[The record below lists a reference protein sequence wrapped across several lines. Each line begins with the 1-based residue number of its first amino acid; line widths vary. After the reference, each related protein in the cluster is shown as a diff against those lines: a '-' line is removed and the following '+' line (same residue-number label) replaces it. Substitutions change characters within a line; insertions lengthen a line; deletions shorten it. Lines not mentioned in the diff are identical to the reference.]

1 MNIRQITLGPVILAG
16 LLVPGLSF
24 GQQAQPAE
32 QTPVIKSTVDEV
44 ILDVVVRDKKGKP
57 IKDLTAADFQIE
69 DNGVKQKVNSC
80 RLVEGKE
87 AISQGAHVPLD
98 PLRQVRLVTLVFERL
113 DIEPRRRAKL
123 AALDLLKGDQGT
135 NVFYS
140 VLTIDSR
147 LYALQPFT
155 NDRELLKKAVDK
167 ATGGQYNIYAGES
180 TQVKAKLQQILAN
193 PVIAPPT
200 SATPNATAT
209 GEGFG
214 AAAMEQKLA
223 QVMTDMLSFDASMS
237 TSENTRTSIFALLS
251 LARGQYSLPGRKS
264 ILYFSEGM
272 WLPPSLDEPF
282 RSIASTANRGNVTI
296 YAVDTRGVQGSGNV
310 GNIAQEMSNISA
322 DTSADITSRD
332 GRVSMGQIMA
342 ADRVENAMRSN
353 VQAPLAEMSEGTGG
367 FLIGDTN
374 DLRTALRK
382 VNEEVNSYYEVYYS
396 PGIASYDGSFRKTH
410 VDVARKDTVVH
421 ARSGYFALPMDVRG
435 PIMMPFE
442 LPLMKAITANP
453 LPKDVEFR
461 ASAIRFQ
468 PGKDGVK
475 ASLMV
480 EVPMAGVT
488 FTEVKENSTFK
499 SRVSLV
505 SLLKD
510 DKGEVVKKLS
520 YDLPRSGQL
529 ALLPQARGGNFIYKE
544 QLTVPPGRYTVETAV
559 MDHEAGKVGVK
570 KSAFVVQPK
579 PSGVNISSVSVVR
592 GYAPNAK
599 DLDAADP
606 FQFQGGRITPTLSG
620 TVYAV
625 KGAMLSVFFVVYPD
639 PAIAEKP
646 QVTLQFLVGG
656 NVVGSGELQLPAADA
671 LGRIP
676 YVMSSSAES
685 MPPGEYQI
693 KAIAKQGSTT
703 AEETAF
709 VTVAERK

>member
-1 MNIRQITLGPVILAG
+1 MLFR
-16 LLVPGLSF
+16 S
-24 GQQAQPAE
+24 
-32 QTPVIKSTVDEV
+32 
-44 ILDVVVRDKKGKP
+44 
-57 IKDLTAADFQIE
+57 
-69 DNGVKQKVNSC
+69 
-80 RLVEGKE
+80 VEGKE
-87 AISQGAHVPLD
+87 AVSQGARVPLD
-98 PLRQVRLVTLVFERL
+98 PMRQVRLVTLVFERL
-113 DIEPRRRAKL
+113 NVEPRRMAKQ
-123 AALDLLKGDQGT
+123 AAMDLIKGDQGT

-140 VLTIDSR
+140 VVGIDSQMF
-147 LYALQPFT
+147 ALQNFT
-155 NDRELLKKAVDK
+155 NDKELLKKAIDK
-167 ATGGQYNIYAGES
+167 ATGGQYNIFANES
-180 TQVKAKLQQILAN
+180 TQVKAKLQEILAN
-193 PVIAPPT
+193 PVATPTAT
-200 SATPNATAT
+200 SATPNSTT
-209 GEGFG
+209 LGGDYG
-214 AAAMEQKLA
+214 SAAVQNKLA

-272 WLPPSLDEPF
+272 WVPPNLDEPF
-282 RSIASTANRGNVTI
+282 RSISSTANRGNVTI
-296 YAVDTRGVQGSGNV
+296 YAVDTRGVMTGSQNQGVANEM
-310 GNIAQEMSNISA
+310 GNITRDTAA
-322 DTSADITSRD
+322 DTTAQD
-332 GRVSMGQIMA
+332 GRVSTGQIMA
-342 ADRVENAMRSN
+342 SDRVENAMRNN
-353 VQAPLAEMSEGTGG
+353 VQMPLRALAESTGG
-367 FLIGDTN
+367 FLIGDSN
-374 DLRTALRK
+374 DLRTPLRK
-382 VNEEVNSYYEVYYS
+382 VNEDVNSYYEVFYS

-410 VDVARKDTVVH
+410 VDVSRKDTVVN
-421 ARSGYFALPMDVRG
+421 ARAGYFALPMDVRG

-442 LPLMKAITANP
+442 LPLMKAISANP
-453 LPKDVEFR
+453 LPMDLEFR
-461 ASAIRFQ
+461 AAAIRFQ

-480 EVPMAGVT
+480 EVPMSGVQ

-520 YDLPRSGQL
+520 YDLPRSGAL
-529 ALLPQARGGNFIYKE
+529 ALLPQARAGNFIYKE
-544 QLTVPPGRYTVETAV
+544 QLLVPPGRYTVETAV
-559 MDHEAGKVGVK
+559 MDHEAGKIGVK
-570 KSAFVVQPK
+570 KSTFVVEPK

-606 FQFQGGRITPTLSG
+606 FQFQGGKITPTLSG

-646 QVTLQFLVGG
+646 QVTVQFLVGG

-709 VTVAERK
+709 VTVAEKK